1 MGINGV
7 TKRPQAVWAAQ
18 RADGT
23 PPCVF
28 SSYYQTWWVSR
39 AREHSPAHA
48 PRFFPISL
56 RTLVL
61 RSPTHAVGWIPR
73 DRGMPHGCTTARSQ
87 PRAGPHQSYA
97 LPGACLPGYLRD
109 VGAEA
114 GQHLEALDNDLTG
127 AAGRPLLLP
136 APL

>member
-1 MGINGV
+1 MRLLFILPDLVGV
-7 TKRPQAVWAAQ
+7 TCAGALPCAR
-18 RADGT
+18 T
-23 PPCVF
+23 PFF
-28 SSYYQTWWVSR
+28 S
-39 AREHSPAHA
+39 
-48 PRFFPISL
+48 ISL

>member
-48 PRFFPISL
+48 PRFSHLFTYAGAALAYPCRRL
-56 RTLVL
+56 DT
-61 RSPTHAVGWIPR
+61 R

-97 LPGACLPGYLRD
+97 LPGVCLPGCLRD